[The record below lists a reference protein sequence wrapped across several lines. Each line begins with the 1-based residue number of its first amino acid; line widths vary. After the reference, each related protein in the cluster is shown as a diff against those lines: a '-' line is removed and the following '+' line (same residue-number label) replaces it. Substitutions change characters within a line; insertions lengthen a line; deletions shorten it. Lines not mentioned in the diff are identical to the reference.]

1 MKNIV
6 VALATGLVIVSVG
19 MPRPAAAQDST
30 AGMTAK
36 TRKTTA
42 ISRRMTGE
50 VLAVNRGAEAL
61 TVRSMTNGKETDV
74 IFSVQYAAAPVLD
87 VREPGGLRLAGQSRD
102 IERAADDGVGR
113 SVRPGLVDRERPAGD
128 PGAARKD
135 PLVIRRARRGE
146 ASGPRVADRASAV
159 RRDSRVRLCSA
170 HDVRRSAAPRR
181 DAPCRLIPDRRPG
194 AATGRV

>member
-30 AGMTAK
+30 AGM
-36 TRKTTA
+36 TTA

-74 IFSVQYAAAPVLD
+74 IFSVQDAAAPVLD
-87 VREPGGLRLAGQSRD
+87 VLEPGDLVLVTYVRANDQLRAQR
-102 IERAADDGVGR
+102 I
-113 SVRPGLVDRERPAGD
+113 VRVEGSPQQQ
-128 PGAARKD
+128 
-135 PLVIRRARRGE
+135 
-146 ASGPRVADRASAV
+146 
-159 RRDSRVRLCSA
+159 
-170 HDVRRSAAPRR
+170 
-181 DAPCRLIPDRRPG
+181 
-194 AATGRV
+194 